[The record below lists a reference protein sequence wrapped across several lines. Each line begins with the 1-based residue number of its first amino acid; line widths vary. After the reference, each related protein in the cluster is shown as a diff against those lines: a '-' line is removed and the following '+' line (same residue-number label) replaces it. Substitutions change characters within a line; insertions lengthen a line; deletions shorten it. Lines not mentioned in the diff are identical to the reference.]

1 MNRHRHG
8 ISAYQSSLRTVPP
21 LQAIVM
27 LYDGAIS
34 RTAVAAEAAR
44 RGDYETQ
51 FNEIMRAAEILNGL
65 NMCLDMG
72 AGGRIARSLR
82 EMYQAVC
89 KAMLSGVGR
98 KNGAEC
104 CERIIEALRL
114 TRDAWAE
121 IARNGTAASP
131 TAGPALARSMVG

>member
-8 ISAYQSSLRTVPP
+8 ISAYQSGLRTLPP

-65 NMCLDMG
+65 NMCLDMV
-72 AGGRIARSLR
+72 AGGKVARSLR
-82 EMYQAVC
+82 EMYQAAC
-89 KAMLSGVGR
+89 KAMLSAVGR

-121 IARNGTAASP
+121 IARTGAGASLAASP
-131 TAGPALARSMVG
+131 APARAMVG